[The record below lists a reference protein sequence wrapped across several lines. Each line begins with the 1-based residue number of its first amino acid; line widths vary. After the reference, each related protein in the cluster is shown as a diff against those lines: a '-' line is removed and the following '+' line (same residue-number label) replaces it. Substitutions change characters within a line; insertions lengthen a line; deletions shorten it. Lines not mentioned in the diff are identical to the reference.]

1 MSDDRGGAVAAGEP
15 DTLVDPGRPDPTGPG
30 PDATAAGT
38 AEPAA
43 STGTAAAAGGGGPA
57 RRRWC
62 LGTRL
67 VVTGTA
73 LWTLFLVAHVLLTG
87 RWWPWLIVE
96 STPPVTLV
104 VVPLLL
110 LAVSPLARPVRRWL
124 SPLLVVLVVAGMSL
138 AGLHVRVL
146 GGGPT
151 GTGPAGPS
159 VRVMAWNTDIWTMD
173 DDPDRFLA
181 YLREQRAD
189 VYLLQEY
196 LLWDDDAVR
205 VDDLARIRAA
215 FPEHEVVVE
224 GELVT
229 ISKLPVVATHPRPV
243 PEGGSDWYWRGNKAQ
258 RVDVRLGEEVLSIY
272 NVHLFVPLRR
282 ELSPFGGEFYD
293 FVRDQYHL
301 RQAELAALRADV
313 AANPNPVVVAGDFNT
328 PWVGSLVDVG
338 PGLRRHDP
346 AGGSVLASSWPTA
359 SYHLPRL
366 WRLDW
371 LLTTDD
377 LEVAGYHFAPNPGF
391 SDHLAQHFIV
401 SPSGT
406 SRGDR

>member
-1 MSDDRGGAVAAGEP
+1 MNDDRAGALTAGKP
-15 DTLVDPGRPDPTGPG
+15 DTLADPAPPGGPTGAG
-30 PDATAAGT
+30 PDSAPADSATPAGGPGQ
-38 AEPAA
+38 AVDAA
-43 STGTAAAAGGGGPA
+43 SPV

-67 VVTGTA
+67 VVAGTA
-73 LWTLFLVAHVLLTG
+73 LWTLFLAAHVLLTG

-96 STPPVTLV
+96 STPPVALV

-124 SPLLVVLVVAGMSL
+124 SPLLAALVVAGLSL
-138 AGLHVRVL
+138 GGLHVRVL
-146 GGGPT
+146 GGEPT
-151 GTGPAGPS
+151 GTTPPAPS
-159 VRVMAWNTDIWTMD
+159 VKVMAWNTDIWTMD
-173 DDPDRFLA
+173 DDPDAFFA

-196 LLWDDDAVR
+196 LRWEDDAVR

-215 FPEHEVVVE
+215 FPGHEVVVE

-229 ISKLPVVATHPRPV
+229 ISRLPVVATHPRPV
-243 PEGGSDWYWRGNKAQ
+243 PGEGTDWYWRGNKAQ
-258 RVDVRLGEEVLSIY
+258 RVDVRFGDAVLSIY

-282 ELSPFGGEFYD
+282 ELSPLGREFYD

-301 RQAELAALRADV
+301 RQAELATLRADV

-359 SYHLPRL
+359 SYNLPRL

-377 LEVAGYHFAPNPGF
+377 LDVAGYRFAPNPGF
-391 SDHLAQHFIV
+391 SDHLAQHFVV
-401 SPSGT
+401 SQS
-406 SRGDR
+406 